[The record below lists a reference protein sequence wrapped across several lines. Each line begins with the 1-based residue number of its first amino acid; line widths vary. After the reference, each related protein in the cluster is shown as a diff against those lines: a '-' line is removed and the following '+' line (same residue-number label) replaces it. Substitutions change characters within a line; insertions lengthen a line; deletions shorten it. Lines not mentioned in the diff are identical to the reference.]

1 MVKDL
6 KIVVFGCDNTG
17 KTTLCNSLNEMLNAE
32 GYKSEIAKSI
42 GANKSVD
49 EYIDF
54 MQENLDKDHI
64 VIFDRFPIIEEST
77 CGRVLRNNDIFEKW
91 SGSEPIDLLENVDVF
106 IFCYPGLFEVLNWG
120 EREQMSGVK
129 ENALKLID
137 AYNQMAVA
145 LVGIGSVVIE
155 YNYKVETVS
164 DLFDLLD
171 GGELK

>member
-1 MVKDL
+1 
-6 KIVVFGCDNTG
+6 
-17 KTTLCNSLNEMLNAE
+17 
-32 GYKSEIAKSI
+32 
-42 GANKSVD
+42 
-49 EYIDF
+49 
-54 MQENLDKDHI
+54 
-64 VIFDRFPIIEEST
+64 
-77 CGRVLRNNDIFEKW
+77 
-91 SGSEPIDLLENVDVF
+91 
-106 IFCYPGLFEVLNWG
+106 
-120 EREQMSGVK
+120 MSGVK